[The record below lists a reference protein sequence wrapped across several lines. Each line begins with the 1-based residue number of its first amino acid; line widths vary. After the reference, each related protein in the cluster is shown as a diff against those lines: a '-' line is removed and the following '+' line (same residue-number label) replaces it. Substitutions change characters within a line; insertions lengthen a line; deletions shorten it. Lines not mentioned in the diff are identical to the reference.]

1 MATSRRAHVM
11 VEFPAKKKLDVDEIV
26 REFREFIEQTD
37 FVIDKDFGPY
47 EIRPPKSQK
56 EELART
62 EQKLFLM
69 RGTMDAAKV
78 AQRYPKVT
86 ITKDTRLEPFSRSCV
101 DCTTTGRPIGDV
113 ARVAKELGV
122 DWIWGAGYTGAG
134 IIVGVVDAGITAH
147 GRPLS
152 PGEAPAIPYP
162 PAIGQVT
169 GGWPPDSLGQGGWGT
184 TSVGWG
190 QHGNM
195 MAFDVQA
202 MAPEARLWDIRL
214 WSPDTGSVAG
224 TFAAYVSNAV
234 AGYREAID
242 SKTDRPHILT
252 NSWGLYD
259 SGTDPHF
266 AFSPESPLA
275 RMVEEALD
283 AGILVLFAA
292 GNCGT
297 GCQFDPDTLCGGGDR
312 GPGNSILGPNGH
324 SRVMTVGAANLAGEW
339 CGYTSQGPAALAP
352 YDVEKPDF
360 CSYTRFDGFFPAAD
374 PTLRD
379 FDGGTSAATAIAA
392 GVVALLKQ
400 RWPGLTQEDA
410 KRVLRETAR
419 DIRAPGFDTDSGAGI
434 IQAKEAFKR
443 L

>member
-1 MATSRRAHVM
+1 M
-11 VEFPAKKKLDVDEIV
+11 VEYPEMPNHDIQKVLRELQETTGFKWDPTFPRV
-26 REFREFIEQTD
+26 Q
-37 FVIDKDFGPY
+37 
-47 EIRPPKSQK
+47 IRPPKGRQD
-56 EELART
+56 ELKKAG
-62 EQKLFLM
+62 QQLFLV
-69 RGTMDAAKV
+69 RGTMDAAR
-78 AQRYPKVT
+78 ALQHHPKYR
-86 ITKDTRLEPFSRSCV
+86 IWSDTRLEPFSQSCV
-101 DCTTTGRPIGDV
+101 DCTTVGRPIGDV

-134 IIVGVVDAGITAH
+134 IVVGVVDAGITAW
-147 GRPLS
+147 GCPVR
-152 PGEAPAIPYP
+152 PGEAAAIPYP
-162 PAIGQVT
+162 PATGQVI
-169 GGWPPDSLGQGGWGT
+169 GGWPPPDGLGQGGWGT

-202 MAPEARLWDIRL
+202 IAPEARLWDIRV
-214 WSPDTGSVAG
+214 WSPETGSEAG
-224 TFAAYVSNAV
+224 NFAAYVSNAV
-234 AGYREAID
+234 AGYRAAID
-242 SKTDRPHILT
+242 AYPPDRPHILT

-259 SGTDPHF
+259 SGTDPQF

-283 AGILVLFAA
+283 SGILVLFAA

-324 SRVMTVGAANLAGEW
+324 SRVMTVGAANLQGEW
-339 CGYTSQGPAALAP
+339 CGYTSQGPAALPP

-360 CSYTRFDGFFPAAD
+360 CSYTRFDGFFPTAD

-400 RWPGLTQEDA
+400 RWSGLTQEDA
-410 KRVLRETAR
+410 KRALRETAL
-419 DIRAPGFDTDSGAGI
+419 DIRRSGFDTDSGAGI
-434 IQAKEAFKR
+434 IQAKAAFKR

>member
-1 MATSRRAHVM
+1 MAEARTVRVM
-11 VEFPAKKKLDVDEIV
+11 VEYPADREHDVQVVLRELREKHSFEPDLAFPAV
-26 REFREFIEQTD
+26 Q
-37 FVIDKDFGPY
+37 
-47 EIRPPKSQK
+47 IRPPKDKQA
-56 EELART
+56 ELKRT
-62 EQKLFLM
+62 GQLFFLV
-69 RGTMDAAKV
+69 RGTMKLKGAPPHHSTFRIWA
-78 AQRYPKVT
+78 
-86 ITKDTRLEPFSRSCV
+86 DTRIDPFCQSCV
-101 DCTTTGRPIGDV
+101 DCTTAGRPVGDV
-113 ARVAKELGV
+113 ARVVKELGV
-122 DWIWGAGYTGAG
+122 DWIWGAGYTGSG
-134 IIVGVVDAGITAH
+134 IVVGVVDAGITAY
-147 GRPLS
+147 GRPVR
-152 PGEAPAIPYP
+152 PGEAAAIPCP
-162 PAIGQVT
+162 PATGQVI
-169 GGWPPDSLGQGGWGT
+169 GGWPPPDQQGQGGWGT

-202 MAPEARLWDIRL
+202 IAPEAKLWDIRV
-214 WSPDTGSVAG
+214 WSPETGSAAG
-224 TFAAYVSNAV
+224 NFAAYVSNAV
-234 AGYREAID
+234 AGYRAAINAPPP
-242 SKTDRPHILT
+242 DRPHILT

-259 SGTDPHF
+259 SGNDPQF

-283 AGILVLFAA
+283 VGMLVLFAA

-297 GCQFDPDTLCGGGDR
+297 GCQSDPDTLCGGGDR

-324 SRVMTVGAANLAGEW
+324 SRVMTVGAANLQGAW
-339 CGYTSQGPAALAP
+339 CGYTSQGPAALSP

-360 CSYTRFDGFFPAAD
+360 CSYTRFDGFFPTAD

-400 RWPGLTQEDA
+400 RSPGLTQEDA
-410 KRVLRETAR
+410 KRALRGTAQ

-434 IQAKEAFKR
+434 IQAKSAFKR

>member
-1 MATSRRAHVM
+1 MAAARMVRVM
-11 VEFPAKKKLDVDEIV
+11 VEYPAAPDHDVNKVVSELKETTGFTLDPTFPAV
-26 REFREFIEQTD
+26 QM
-37 FVIDKDFGPY
+37 
-47 EIRPPKSQK
+47 RPPKDKQD
-56 EELART
+56 ELKRAGL
-62 EQKLFLM
+62 QLFLV
-69 RGTMDAAKV
+69 RGTIDASRAP
-78 AQRYPKVT
+78 QRHSKFR
-86 ITKDTRLEPFSRSCV
+86 IWSDTRLEPFSQSCV
-101 DCTTTGRPIGDV
+101 DCTTVGRPIGDV

-134 IIVGVVDAGITAH
+134 IVVGVVDAGITAR
-147 GRPLS
+147 GRPVR
-152 PGEAPAIPYP
+152 PGEAAAIPYP
-162 PAIGQVT
+162 PATGQVS
-169 GGWPPDSLGQGGWGT
+169 GGWPPPDLQGQGGWGT

-202 MAPEARLWDIRL
+202 MAPEARLWDIRV
-214 WSPDTGSVAG
+214 WSPETGSATG
-224 TFAAYVSNAV
+224 NFAAYVSNAV
-234 AGYREAID
+234 VGYRVAINALPP
-242 SKTDRPHILT
+242 DRPHILT

-259 SGTDPHF
+259 SGTDPQF
-266 AFSPESPLA
+266 AFAPESPLA

-283 AGILVLFAA
+283 AGILMLFAA

-297 GCQFDPDTLCGGGDR
+297 GCQSDPDTLCGGGDR
-312 GPGNSILGPNGH
+312 GPGSSILGPNGH
-324 SRVMTVGAANLAGEW
+324 SRVMTVGAANLQGEW
-339 CGYTSQGPAALAP
+339 CGYTSQGPAALPP

-360 CSYTRFDGFFPAAD
+360 CSYTRFDGFFPTAD

-379 FDGGTSAATAIAA
+379 FDGGTSAATALAA

-419 DIRAPGFDTDSGAGI
+419 DIRGPGFDTDSGAGI
-434 IQAKEAFKR
+434 IQAKAAFKR